1 MDKAVFKDAR
11 YNMDPSMCSSPCLD
25 SVCECMQ
32 CTTPTYYISSA
43 QSTVVVVLQIQKC
56 AQCLFNCLP
65 SFFSILFEYAC
76 RGRSLVLSRICT
88 EWEFGSKHNWLKLD
102 DAQRVILNV
111 NLIPC
116 LDLIRSVLKEGE
128 DLRNFY
134 IQYSGFNDVIE
145 FHLRAECCWSVADF
159 CQAFEV

>member
-1 MDKAVFKDAR
+1 MNV
-11 YNMDPSMCSSPCLD
+11 CSVLH
-25 SVCECMQ
+25 Q
-32 CTTPTYYISSA
+32 RIIWYYINSA
-43 QSTVVVVLQIQKC
+43 QSTVVVVLQIQKY

-76 RGRSLVLSRICT
+76 RGRSLVLPRICT
-88 EWEFGSKHNWLKLD
+88 EREFGSKHNWLKLD

-111 NLIPC
+111 NLVPC

-145 FHLRAECCWSVADF
+145 FHLRAECC
-159 CQAFEV
+159 